1 LRWSDGKLGLDKQ
14 VWCVL
19 APTDVGTR
27 ILAKCAHPMY
37 PGRPDEVRM
46 NAWVL
51 AKACHPVPSAAVTTL
66 TTVLAAAAGVR
77 GTTLVLVAAAVL
89 TGQLCVGWVNDLVDR
104 DRDRAVG
111 RRDKPLASDV
121 LSPRAVAVSAT
132 AAGTACVPL
141 SLSLGIAAGLC
152 HLVAVGAAL
161 GYDVGLKRTI
171 WSWLPYAVA
180 FALLPVVVWLVS
192 PQDGLPPTWLVLA
205 GALLGVGAH
214 GANVLPDYDRD
225 RATGVLGLPQRV
237 DPTVL
242 RLGTATALLG
252 ALALLIL
259 GPAGVPQPWEWI
271 ALGAGCVLVLVAA
284 AGPNEGRASFP
295 AVIGI
300 GALAVGVLLV
310 RSAIS

>member
-1 LRWSDGKLGLDKQ
+1 
-14 VWCVL
+14 
-19 APTDVGTR
+19 
-27 ILAKCAHPMY
+27 
-37 PGRPDEVRM
+37 M

-89 TGQLCVGWVNDLVDR
+89 TGQLCVGWVNDFVDR

-242 RLGTATALLG
+242 RLGTAIALLG

-259 GPAGVPQPWEWI
+259 GPGVPQPWEWI
-271 ALGAGCVLVLVAA
+271 ALGAAVSSCWLRQPGPTRVAPRSLLSSASARWPSVSSSSA
-284 AGPNEGRASFP
+284 APSPDCTPSAGGR
-295 AVIGI
+295 
-300 GALAVGVLLV
+300 
-310 RSAIS
+310 R